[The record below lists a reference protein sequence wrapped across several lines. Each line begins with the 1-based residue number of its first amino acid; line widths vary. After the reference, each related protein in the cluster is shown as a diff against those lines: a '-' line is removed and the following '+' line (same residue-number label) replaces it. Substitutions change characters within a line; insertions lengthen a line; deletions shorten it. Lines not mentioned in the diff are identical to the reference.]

1 MEEESPVSLT
11 PAPSP
16 PDLGS
21 ETWVVAVGASAGGL
35 EALQRFFSSLA
46 LPTQAAFVVLQHLA
60 ADHRSMMPELLGRH
74 TALSVTTAEEGAAL
88 QADVVYLLPPG
99 VMMTLVHGCIHFEPK
114 PAHGVTLPIDHFFI
128 SLAQSVGDHAVGV
141 VLSGSGSDG
150 ALGAS
155 MLRAQGGY
163 VLVQAP
169 DSAKF
174 DSMPRSALAA
184 TQADAV
190 GSPEELAARAL
201 EIVRGRTGR
210 LGHSELLP
218 AQSMRPAL
226 QRVFENLFA
235 QSGIDFNQYKLPT
248 VLRRI
253 ERRLLVLG
261 CLDVSE
267 YADRL
272 ADSPEEREQ
281 LRRELLI
288 PVTSFFRDNSA
299 FKILLH
305 QVLVPM
311 VRQQP
316 PNRPVRVWSAGC
328 ATGEEAYTLGILL
341 LEACQLAQCWPGV
354 KVFATDVDQRVLD
367 LASAGS
373 YPAGLAESLGAER
386 VARYFT
392 QQDDRLVVRPE
403 LRQIVLFAR
412 HNLLDDAPFTKMDL
426 VVCRNTLIYFQ
437 AEAQE
442 RVMRRL
448 QYALNAQGV
457 LFLGSSESL
466 GPLQA
471 DFEVLDSSHKIYR
484 LQRPVITS
492 LALHDGFGRASPPA
506 TFRHGSSAP
515 QPLAQSV
522 VEAAQSQL
530 MQAYLPACLLI
541 NSQRQL
547 LHTWGPAQRYLRVP
561 EGSVNLDAL
570 RLLPPRLGP
579 LAAHAMQSA
588 LREGKAHRVPP
599 IQVEVDGQERTISVV
614 AHPVTLET
622 ETLCVALSLEE
633 LLDTPISAT
642 QVPLDAVEM
651 DRLAALERELHATR
665 QGLQSTIEELE
676 ASNEELQATN
686 EELMS
691 SNEELQSTNEELQS
705 VNEELYTVNAEY
717 NAKLDALSALNADLE
732 GMAQS
737 TGIATLFVNNDLSL
751 VRFTPEA
758 TLLFRLRPSDVGRS
772 IEDFNSLLIYP
783 ELSEDLRK
791 TLATGEVVEREVLGP
806 HGSWYLARVLA
817 YGQRNGGN
825 WRRAVMSFID
835 ITRLR
840 DASRLQDLI
849 DSLPEHVAVVDLQGT
864 IRLVNRAW
872 NSFARQNGGNPDLD
886 CGIGANYLAVL
897 ARSNDPQAPEILRNL
912 QEVMSG
918 RQPAYTLTYPCHSP
932 DIERWFVMHVRPL
945 SGVEDGVVVTHFDIS
960 PSFSSWPHLGRH
972 DAT

>member
-1 MEEESPVSLT
+1 MVDQVRGLTMTEEAPDT
-11 PAPSP
+11 PTTPLLSQAMN
-16 PDLGS
+16 S
-21 ETWVVAVGASAGGL
+21 EAWVVAVGASAGGL
-35 EALQRFFSSLA
+35 EALQRFFSSLT

-74 TALSVTTAEEGAAL
+74 TALAVTTAEEGMAL
-88 QADVVYLLPPG
+88 QTDMVYLLPPG
-99 VMMTLVHGCIHFEPK
+99 VMMTLVQGCIHFEPK
-114 PAHGVTLPIDHFFI
+114 PSHGVTLPIDHFFV
-128 SLAQSVGDHAVGV
+128 SLAEAVGEHAVGV

-155 MLRAQGGY
+155 ALRAQGGY

-190 GSPEELAARAL
+190 GTPEELAVRAL
-201 EIVRGRTGR
+201 EIVRGGVGR
-210 LGHSELLP
+210 FGQSPLLP
-218 AQSMRPAL
+218 TQSMRPAL
-226 QRVFENLFA
+226 QRVFECLFA

-253 ERRLLVLG
+253 ERRLLVLS
-261 CLDVSE
+261 CSDVTE

-272 ADSPEEREQ
+272 SNSADEREL

-288 PVTSFFRDNSA
+288 PVTSFFRDATA
-299 FKILLH
+299 FKTLFH

-311 VRQQP
+311 VRQQAA
-316 PNRPVRVWSAGC
+316 NRPLRVWSAGC

-341 LEACQLAQCWPGV
+341 LEACQVAQNWPGI
-354 KVFATDVDQRVLD
+354 KIFATDVDQRVLD
-367 LASAGS
+367 LASACS
-373 YPAGLAESLGAER
+373 YPLGSAESLGPER
-386 VARYFT
+386 TARYFQ
-392 QQDDRLVVRPE
+392 QQDDRLVIKPE
-403 LRQIVLFAR
+403 LRQMVLFAR

-437 AEAQE
+437 ADAQE

-471 DFEVLDSSHKIYR
+471 DFEVLDSSQKIYR

-492 LALHDGFGRASPPA
+492 LALHDGFGRSVPPITLRQSGASPL
-506 TFRHGSSAP
+506 
-515 QPLAQSV
+515 PLAQSV
-522 VEAAQSQL
+522 VEAAQVLLTQT
-530 MQAYLPACLLI
+530 YLPACLLI

-547 LHTWGPAQRYLRVP
+547 LHTWGPAQRFLRVP

-579 LAAHAMQSA
+579 LAAHALQCA
-588 LREGKAHRVPP
+588 LRDGKTHRVPP
-599 IQVEVDGQERTISVV
+599 IQVEVDGEQRVIAVV
-614 AHPVTLET
+614 AHPVSLDK

-633 LLDTPISAT
+633 VSHPLEALPPSDSDRMAT
-642 QVPLDAVEM
+642 
-651 DRLAALERELHATR
+651 LERELQATR
-665 QGLQSTIEELE
+665 LGLQSTIEELE

-737 TGIATLFVNNDLSL
+737 TGIATLFVNEDLTL

-758 TLLFRLRPSDVGRS
+758 TLLFRLRQGDVGRS

-783 ELSEDLRK
+783 ELTNDLRK
-791 TLATGEVVEREVLGP
+791 TLNTGEVVEREIQGP

-817 YGQRNGGN
+817 YGQRTSAWG
-825 WRRAVMSFID
+825 RRAVLSFID

-849 DSLPEHVAVVDLQGT
+849 DSLPEHVALVDLQGT

-872 NSFARQNGGNPDLD
+872 NGFARANGGDPDVD
-886 CGIGANYLAVL
+886 CGVGANYLGVL
-897 ARSNDPQAPEILRNL
+897 ARATTPQAMEILSNF
-912 QEVMSG
+912 QAVMSG
-918 RQPAYTLTYPCHSP
+918 QQPSYTLSYPCHSN
-932 DIERWFVMHVRPL
+932 DEERWFVMHVRPL
-945 SGVEDGVVVTHFDIS
+945 SGAEAGVVVTHFDVS
-960 PSFSSWPHLGRH
+960 PSVRDWPKN
-972 DAT
+972 